1 MGETN
6 CMHVQGAKLN
16 YTDQAHLSQ
25 NV

>member
-1 MGETN
+1 MVEVN
-6 CMHVQGAKLN
+6 CMHVQVAKLN